1 MEFLFSNFPPIRTAN
16 KTFADA
22 FYGLIP
28 QTSKLDIAVGYVS
41 SDSLMELKRV
51 VELNNNIH
59 ELNLI
64 VGIGLQSSQWT
75 RKEEDYITSYH
86 STQEEAV
93 DAIKAEAEK
102 HAPTEQTLL
111 YMGTTAIRLI
121 VTEAKVVRSKKG

>member
-64 VGIGLQSSQWT
+64 VGMHYFEHFTKVQYKAAMVLNDFLTENHLGEV
-75 RKEEDYITSYH
+75 RPVSYTH
-86 STQEEAV
+86 LRAHET
-93 DAIKAEAEK
+93 
-102 HAPTEQTLL
+102 
-111 YMGTTAIRLI
+111 
-121 VTEAKVVRSKKG
+121 

>member
-64 VGIGLQSSQWT
+64 VGMHYFEHFTKVQYKAAMVLLLN
-75 RKEEDYITSYH
+75 RKSF
-86 STQEEAV
+86 
-93 DAIKAEAEK
+93 
-102 HAPTEQTLL
+102 
-111 YMGTTAIRLI
+111 G
-121 VTEAKVVRSKKG
+121 RSKAGQRFQISRKIILI